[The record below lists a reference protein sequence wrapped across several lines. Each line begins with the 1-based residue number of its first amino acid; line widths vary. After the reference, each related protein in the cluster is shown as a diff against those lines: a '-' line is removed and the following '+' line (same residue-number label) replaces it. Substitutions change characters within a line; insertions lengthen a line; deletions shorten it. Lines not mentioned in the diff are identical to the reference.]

1 MSKDW
6 SKFKKKPES
15 AEETSAFPT
24 MNLRVVV
31 SGSSQ
36 VIEQM
41 YEHRNAKGVI
51 VETEWVAIPVIYSQ
65 E

>member
-1 MSKDW
+1 MSKEW

-41 YEHRNAKGVI
+41 YEHRTAKGVI

-65 E
+65 G